1 MLFKSTVSPGA
12 TLLLLEPLAVK
23 FQPFL
28 ATFSTSFNCETFTA
42 SLSSVP
48 ALTPVI
54 FLSPALMPDLVTLG
68 PRLTVKPSLLI
79 MVSPAFTLSTL
90 ISLANLMSN
99 LSVPSATTPM
109 LPSESLAASVTPPT
123 KLTVSP
129 NLRVTLVPVS
139 PAKVS
144 GLNACFAVLL
154 IASLTLLTGAPFTVI
169 GALVTVTSPAFKPFL
184 SILVSPAVTLSTVIS
199 FFNLI

>member
-1 MLFKSTVSPGA
+1 MPLDSLIEVFLPAFTSVLAALTV
-12 TLLLLEPLAVK
+12 L
-23 FQPFL
+23 
-28 ATFSTSFNCETFTA
+28 FNCETLTA
-42 SLSSVP
+42 SVSSVP
-48 ALTPVI
+48 AATPVI
-54 FLSPALMPDLVTLG
+54 LLPAALIPALVTLG
-68 PRLTVKPSLLI
+68 PPSIVKPSLL
-79 MVSPAFTLSTL
+79 MVVSPALTLSTL
-90 ISLANLMSN
+90 ISLANLISN
-99 LSVPSATTPM
+99 LSLPFATTPM

-129 NLRVTLVPVS
+129 NLRATLFPVS